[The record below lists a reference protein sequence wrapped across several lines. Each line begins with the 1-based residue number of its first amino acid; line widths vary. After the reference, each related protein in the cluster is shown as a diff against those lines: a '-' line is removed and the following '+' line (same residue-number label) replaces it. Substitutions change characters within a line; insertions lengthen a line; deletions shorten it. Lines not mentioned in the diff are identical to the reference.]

1 MIAFS
6 TTPAEIEFATHLTR
20 RVGKLLLEYFQKGQ
34 LFVQRKKDHTFV
46 TQADLAADELIH
58 TEIQKNFSHDFI
70 LSEEVSPTFQ
80 STSKWGWIIDPLD
93 GTTNFALGLHYW
105 GVLIS
110 RIENGYPAFTVQYFP
125 ALEEFYQAQLG
136 EPSRLNDRI
145 IHVEESNNDQR
156 TSFFSCCSRAT
167 RKYEIHLQYKM
178 RILGS
183 AGYSMASVAR
193 GAARIAF
200 DAQAK
205 IWDIAGAWLLVPQAG
220 GVIAPLNGSSPFP
233 IQGGVDY
240 SSQDYAILAAVSPQ
254 YLKEGMDKI
263 QLKQTSN

>member
-1 MIAFS
+1 MIAS
-6 TTPAEIEFATHLTR
+6 SNTSAEIEFVTYLTR
-20 RVGKLLLEYFQKGQ
+20 RVGKLLLEYFQKRQ
-34 LFVQRKKDHTFV
+34 LSVQWKRDHTLV
-46 TQADLAADELIH
+46 TQADLVADELIH

-70 LSEEVSPTFQ
+70 LSEEVSPI
-80 STSKWGWIIDPLD
+80 SESSLRCGWIVDPLD

-110 RIENGYPAFTVQYFP
+110 RIENGYPTFTLQYFP

-136 EPSRLNDRI
+136 EPSRLNDRV
-145 IHVEESNNDQR
+145 IHVEESNHDQR

-167 RKYEIHLQYKM
+167 KKYEINLRYKM

-220 GVIAPLNGSSPFP
+220 GVIAPLCGSSPFP
-233 IQGGVDY
+233 IQSGVDY
-240 SSQDYAILAAVSPQ
+240 SSQDYAILAAASPQ

>member
-1 MIAFS
+1 MDTL
-6 TTPAEIEFATHLTR
+6 TTIAEIEFATQLAKT
-20 RVGKLLLEYFQKGQ
+20 VGKLLIDYFREGQ
-34 LFVQRKKDHTFV
+34 LSIQRKQDHTLV

-70 LSEEVSPTFQ
+70 LSEEVSPSLDSA
-80 STSKWGWIIDPLD
+80 STQGWIIDPLD

-105 GVLIS
+105 GILITRVEHGS
-110 RIENGYPAFTVQYFP
+110 PTFTVQYFP
-125 ALEEFYQAQLG
+125 LVDELYQAQIAK
-136 EPSRLNDRI
+136 PSTLNGQVI
-145 IHVEESNNDQR
+145 QVEDPSSNQKI
-156 TSFFSCCSRAT
+156 SFFSCCSRAH
-167 RKYEIHLQYKM
+167 RKYEIHLRYKT

-220 GVIAPLNGSSPFP
+220 GVIASLDGNSPFP
-233 IQGGVDY
+233 LRAEVEYLAQN
-240 SSQDYAILAAVSPQ
+240 YAVLAASAPQ
-254 YLKEGMDKI
+254 YLQEGFDKI
-263 QLKQTSN
+263 QLKSISS